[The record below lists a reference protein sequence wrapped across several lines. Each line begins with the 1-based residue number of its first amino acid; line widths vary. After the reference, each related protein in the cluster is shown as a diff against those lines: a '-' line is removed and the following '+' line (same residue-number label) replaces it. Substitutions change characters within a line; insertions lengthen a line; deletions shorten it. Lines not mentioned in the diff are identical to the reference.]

1 MGQVAERYAVLRA
14 QIVPFVVNAL
24 QLVGVAYHVVVLI
37 VECCKLYGK
46 VALPGGH
53 LDHVVCHRVYRLLRA
68 VKKDA
73 LEHYR
78 RHEVFLS
85 YLFGLETDVSV
96 GSGKGYLSC
105 PRVEGWLGF
114 RQFGT
119 LAQVAWAEEP

>member
-1 MGQVAERYAVLRA
+1 MVFSNVVPGSFDLPKTECVINGPLRR
-14 QIVPFVVNAL
+14 
-24 QLVGVAYHVVVLI
+24 I

-96 GSGKGYLSC
+96 GSGKGYLSR